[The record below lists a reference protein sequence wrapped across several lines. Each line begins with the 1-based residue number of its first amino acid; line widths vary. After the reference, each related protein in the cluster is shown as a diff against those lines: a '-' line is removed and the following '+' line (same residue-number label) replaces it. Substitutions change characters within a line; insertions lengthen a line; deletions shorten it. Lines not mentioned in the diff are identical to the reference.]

1 MTKSNRGLLIDVE
14 GIDGSGKT
22 THINLIKNWLES
34 LGCKVITLK
43 EPTQGKYGS
52 LIAKLA
58 SEKNLSSEQE
68 LDLFIKDREE
78 DVTNNIIPALDA
90 GEIVIMDRYY
100 YSNIAYQAARGLDP
114 ANIKEINEKFA
125 PGPDLIIVLD
135 IDPRIG
141 MVRVNERKNKVE
153 HFENVTYLEKVRKQ
167 FLKIGKQS
175 NAILIE
181 TDKPIDKVQKDIEN
195 AIKDKLPSIVKYCN
209 SNR

>member
-167 FLKIGKQS
+167 FLKNRK
-175 NAILIE
+175 
-181 TDKPIDKVQKDIEN
+181 
-195 AIKDKLPSIVKYCN
+195 AIKCYF
-209 SNR
+209 NRNR